1 MSKKV
6 AFLFP
11 GQNSHFVGMGVD
23 IADRFP
29 KAKEI
34 FDQADRI
41 CGKDIT
47 RLCAEGPME
56 ELTLTVNQ
64 QPAITTVNLA
74 CLAALNESGIKHSV
88 SAGHSLGEYAALC
101 AAGVLTVEDALKV
114 VNKRGELMHRESLSH
129 PGAMAAILGM
139 KIEEV
144 REIVD
149 QANSKGIIAVA
160 NHNTAEQIAITGEKD
175 AVDSAIKMVQEKGA
189 KAIPLAVSGA
199 WHCDL
204 MAGAVDEFRR
214 FMDDIPFS
222 EPQSEILFNATA
234 AGENDTESIK
244 DIMAKQL
251 TSPVRWYDIL
261 VKMLNEGV
269 DTFIEVGP
277 KRVLTGL
284 VKKTVPKG
292 HEARLMNVEDLKSL
306 DKVVEAVS

>member
-1 MSKKV
+1 MSKKI

-11 GQNSHFVGMGVD
+11 GQNSHFLGMGLD

-29 KAKEI
+29 KAREI

-41 CGKDIT
+41 CGKDIS
-47 RLCAEGPME
+47 RLCAEGPLE

-74 CLAALNESGIKHSV
+74 CLAALNESGLEPSV

-101 AAGVLTVEDALKV
+101 AAGVLTVEDTLKV

-129 PGAMAAILGM
+129 PGVMAAILGM
-139 KIEEV
+139 NIEEV
-144 REIVD
+144 SKIVGQVND
-149 QANSKGIIAVA
+149 KGILAVA
-160 NHNTAEQIAITGEKD
+160 NHNTAEQIVITGEKE
-175 AVDSAIKMVQEKGA
+175 ALDSAIKLLQEKGA
-189 KAIPLAVSGA
+189 KAIPLKVSGA

-222 EPQSEILFNATA
+222 DPQTEVLFNATA
-234 AGENDTESIK
+234 DRENNTDSIK
-244 DIMAKQL
+244 DIMARQL

-261 VKMLNEGV
+261 VRMLNEGV

-277 KRVLTGL
+277 KKVLTGL
-284 VKKTVPKG
+284 VKKSVPKG

-306 DKVVEAVS
+306 DSVLEAIS

>member
-1 MSKKV
+1 MSKKI

-11 GQNSHFVGMGVD
+11 GQNSQFLGMGLD

-41 CGKDIT
+41 CGKDISG
-47 RLCAEGPME
+47 LCAEGPME

-74 CLAALNESGIKHSV
+74 CLAALNESGIKPSV

-101 AAGVLTVEDALKV
+101 AAGVLTAEDTLKV

-129 PGAMAAILGM
+129 PGVMAAILGM
-139 KIEEV
+139 NIEEV
-144 REIVD
+144 SKVVD
-149 QANSKGIIAVA
+149 QINDKGIIAVA
-160 NHNTAEQIAITGEKD
+160 NHNTAEQIVITGEKK
-175 AVDSAIKMVQEKGA
+175 ALDSAIKLVQEKGA
-189 KAIPLAVSGA
+189 KAIPLKVSGA

-214 FMDDIPFS
+214 FMDDISFS
-222 EPQSEILFNATA
+222 EPQTEVLFNATA
-234 AGENDTESIK
+234 ESENNTTSIK
-244 DIMAKQL
+244 DIMARQL
-251 TSPVRWYDIL
+251 TSPVKWHDIL
-261 VKMLNEGV
+261 VKMLDEGV

-277 KRVLTGL
+277 KKVLTGL
-284 VKKTVPKG
+284 VKKTVPQG

-306 DKVVEAVS
+306 DRVLETIS